1 MVQEIMAVDTGDAI
15 AHCCQF
21 DKTGKSVAVGCS
33 DGEVKIVSVDKSE
46 MVANFKC
53 HEGSVNDLVVSQ
65 DNSTLITVGGD
76 GVVKTWG

>member
-21 DKTGKSVAVGCS
+21 DKTGKSIAVGCS